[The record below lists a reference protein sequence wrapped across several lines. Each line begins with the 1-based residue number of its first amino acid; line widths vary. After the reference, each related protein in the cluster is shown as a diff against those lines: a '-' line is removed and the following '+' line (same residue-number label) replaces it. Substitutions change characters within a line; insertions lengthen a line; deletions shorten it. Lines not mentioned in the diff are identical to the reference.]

1 MDAFKYT
8 AVRFDIKI
16 SILLNCLVVFVY
28 QRDLLIQNEVK
39 INFTWYSLRILTWYS
54 WIHYTDSWI
63 V

>member
-1 MDAFKYT
+1 MGAFKYT

-39 INFTWYSLRILTWYS
+39 INFTWYSLRILT
-54 WIHYTDSWI
+54 
-63 V
+63 